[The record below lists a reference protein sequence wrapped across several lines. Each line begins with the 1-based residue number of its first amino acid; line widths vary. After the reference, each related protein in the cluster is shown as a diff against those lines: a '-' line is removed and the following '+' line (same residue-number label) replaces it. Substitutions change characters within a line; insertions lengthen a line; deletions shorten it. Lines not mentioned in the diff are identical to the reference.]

1 MPRAAE
7 QPGPVAPRQIR
18 ATGSIQAVRAVT
30 VQVPQLTGQNVRIT
44 LVRLVTNGTRVKPGE
59 LLAEF
64 DRTQQ
69 NGRRARSQGEV

>member
-30 VQVPQLTGQNVRIT
+30 VQVPQLRGQNVRIT

-69 NGRRARSQGEV
+69 MDAAREAQGEV